1 MNYYKSNGLYFITNE
16 DYDLDSIPKDDLKYA
31 DKFYFL
37 KSLGNKARF
46 MFDTTISSLKN
57 YQETVD
63 IFFINK
69 EKKVTVINT
78 SYPNWLL
85 HLDRVLERKWRV
97 NIIALGDVGSTLLG
111 GLKLKGGEV
120 IDEIGIFDLNKD
132 QLLRLEMEYN
142 QVLDPFS
149 EEVFPTVKII
159 EEEQLLDC
167 DMLIFCASKAI
178 PEVGSGVS
186 DVRMAQFEANKG
198 IVKHYAKLAREKYF
212 KGVFAV
218 VSDPVDLLSRAVFEE
233 SNKNE
238 NEEFDYLGLKPEQ
251 VIGYGL
257 GVMNARANYYAKLKE
272 LDYFSTKGRAFGP
285 HGKDLV
291 IIDNV
296 EDYDHTIS
304 TELTS
309 LAVTANKK
317 VRAVGFKPYI
327 APALSSA
334 ALSIINTIKGNYN
347 YSSVFVGGVYYGCKN
362 RLVGRKIEIDTLD
375 FNADIKRQ
383 IENSYEKVD
392 KLYE

>member
-16 DYDLDSIPKDDLKYA
+16 TYDLDQISREDLRFA

-46 MFDTTISSLKN
+46 IFDSEISRLKD
-57 YQETVD
+57 YDETVD
-63 IFFINK
+63 LFFENNK
-69 EKKVTVINT
+69 SKVTVINT

-85 HLDRVLERKWRV
+85 HLDRTLERKWRV

-149 EEVFPTVKII
+149 KEIFPNVKIV
-159 EEEQLLDC
+159 EEDHLFDC

-178 PEVGSGVS
+178 PEVGSGVK

-198 IVKHYAKLAREKYF
+198 IIKHYAKLAREKFF
-212 KGVFAV
+212 KGVLAV
-218 VSDPVDLLSRAVFEE
+218 VSDPVDLLSRAAFEE
-233 SNKNE
+233 SNINDQG
-238 NEEFDYLGLKPEQ
+238 EFDYLGLKPEQ

-257 GVMNARANYYAKLKE
+257 GVMNARAQYYANLKGVN
-272 LDYFSTKGRAFGP
+272 YFQTKGRAFGP

-296 EDYDHTIS
+296 DDYDHTTS
-304 TELTS
+304 TELAS

-362 RLVGRKIEIDTLD
+362 RLVGRKIEFDTIA